1 MASIA
6 VQLADEV
13 AARLNGQ
20 TVGSTTIPCVRLL
33 IADLK
38 LASVKNLRTIAV
50 PHSLESKI
58 IDRGGRKERIVRVD
72 VGIMKRAAESELD
85 SLLDLT
91 QTIGD
96 LLEGF
101 SFTSGRC
108 VEVSYAP
115 LYDSEIWLQQ
125 HCFFAVIVA
134 KIKVIS

>member
-13 AARLNGQ
+13 ASRIDGQ
-20 TVGSTTIPCVRLL
+20 TVGSVTVPCVRRL

-38 LASVKNLRTIAV
+38 LASAKNLQAIAV

-58 IDRGGRKERIVRVD
+58 IDRGIGKERLVHVD
-72 VGIMKRAAESELD
+72 IGVMKRAPENELE

-91 QTIGD
+91 QGIGD

-101 SFTSGRC
+101 RFSCGRC
-108 VEVSYAP
+108 IKVSYAP
-115 LYDSEIWLQQ
+115 LYDAEIWLQQ

-134 KIKVIS
+134 EIKVI